1 MQPIIDDLVCSTNW
15 ITFIQREVYSNTGL
29 PPEQEKSQTS
39 NLTHTQK
46 NQKRTNEVQSQQE
59 EGNKI
64 DQSEK
69 KIKQRL
75 KREQNIKKSVYMY
88 TYN

>member
-39 NLTHTQK
+39 HLTPH
-46 NQKRTNEVQSQQE
+46 VE
-59 EGNKI
+59 EP
-64 DQSEK
+64 EK
-69 KIKQRL
+69 DK
-75 KREQNIKKSVYMY
+75 
-88 TYN
+88 